1 MSHVADE
8 EELQFRERDRPSLR
22 QRQRGHH
29 PSALHLRLPR
39 GDAAGARPRPRP
51 PHTPPEEVATI

>member
-39 GDAAGARPRPRP
+39 GDAAGARHRPRP

>member
-29 PSALHLRLPR
+29 QSALHLRLPR
-39 GDAAGARPRPRP
+39 GDAAGGRPRP